1 MKKSRAT
8 ACRLTMLAPYA
19 LALPLAITAVPLA
32 LADTGNVARPLVEV
46 NMKALQTAGSSD
58 RAPTRIIDGE
68 RVITLTPPSLRPKKP
83 ETPPEKI
90 VTPLTKPSLT
100 LPETEVAEA
109 PPVPVPPINPA
120 KLPAATEEAKFE
132 DVSTPV
138 VKMDTAPIPTPEIVE
153 NLKSDAAEDAAEKV
167 TKSAEA
173 PPNAAKTEAAA
184 EVTAETVTE
193 SATETAAET
202 ETAVQS
208 EEEAAKEIQLAAIT
222 PDAGP
227 PASKALSGAT
237 DEQNKLTRIL
247 FAEGDMKLP
256 DTAQDSLQSIAD
268 QVINGE
274 RQNVQLLA
282 YGSGSNVSAARRLS
296 LSRALAVRSELMT
309 LGVDN
314 KKIEVRALG
323 EPEGDGPADR
333 VDLLLITR

>member
-8 ACRLTMLAPYA
+8 ACPLTLLAPYA
-19 LALPLAITAVPLA
+19 LALPLVITAIPLA
-32 LADTGNVARPLVEV
+32 LADTGNATRPLVEV
-46 NMKALQTAGSSD
+46 NMTVLQPAGSSS
-58 RAPTRIIDGE
+58 RAPTRIIDGNT
-68 RVITLTPPSLRPKKP
+68 VITLTPPSLRPKKP

-138 VKMDTAPIPTPEIVE
+138 VKMDTVPIPTPEIVE
-153 NLKSDAAEDAAEKV
+153 NLKSEAAKEAAEKV

-173 PPNAAKTEAAA
+173 PPAPAETEKAA
-184 EVTAETVTE
+184 ETDATAETE
-193 SATETAAET
+193 P
-202 ETAVQS
+202 AVQS

-227 PASKALSGAT
+227 PASKALAKAT
-237 DEQNKLTRIL
+237 DDQNNLTRIL
-247 FAEGDMKLP
+247 FAEGEMELP
-256 DTAQDSLQSIAD
+256 DAAQASLQSIAD

-323 EPEGDGPADR
+323 EPEGDGPSDR

>member
-8 ACRLTMLAPYA
+8 ACPLTLLAPYA
-19 LALPLAITAVPLA
+19 LALPLVIATIPLA
-32 LADTGNVARPLVEV
+32 LADTGNATRPLVEV
-46 NMKALQTAGSSD
+46 NMTVLQTAGSNG
-58 RAPTRIIDGE
+58 RAPTRIIDGNT
-68 RVITLTPPSLRPKKP
+68 VITLTPPSLRPKKP
-83 ETPPEKI
+83 DPAPEKI

-100 LPETEVAEA
+100 LPETEVAET
-109 PPVPVPPINPA
+109 PPVPVPPINPS
-120 KLPAATEEAKFE
+120 KLPAATEDAKFE

-153 NLKSDAAEDAAEKV
+153 EMKSDVAEEAAEKV
-167 TKSAEA
+167 TESAEA
-173 PPNAAKTEAAA
+173 PPTPAT
-184 EVTAETVTE
+184 
-193 SATETAAET
+193 TETAEADATAET

-227 PASKALSGAT
+227 PASKALAEAT
-237 DEQNKLTRIL
+237 DEQNNLTRIL
-247 FAEGDMKLP
+247 FAEGEMELP
-256 DTAQDSLQSIAD
+256 DAAQASLQSIAD

-296 LSRALAVRSELMT
+296 LSRALAVRSKLMT